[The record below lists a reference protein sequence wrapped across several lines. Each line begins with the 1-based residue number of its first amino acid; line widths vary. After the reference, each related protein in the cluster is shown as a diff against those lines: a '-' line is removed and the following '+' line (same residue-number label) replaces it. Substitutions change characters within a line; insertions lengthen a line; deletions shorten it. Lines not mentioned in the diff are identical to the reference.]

1 MTGSRPKA
9 GVAWSLLL
17 TLVSSP
23 LAVIG
28 APSAAWAQTDAQQK
42 AAAEA
47 LFDEGKQLLSQG
59 QFESA
64 CRRFEQSQEIDPGV
78 GTLLYLGDCYE
89 RSGRLAS
96 AWAIYRE
103 AASAAAAAGQGERT
117 RIADERARRLAPSL
131 SKLVLLV
138 PQDNRVPGFELLL
151 DNRVL
156 SPALFGVPFPVDAGQ
171 HELSARAPGR
181 ATWSNVIELKPNA
194 DYRNLQI
201 PVLTVPG
208 AVATPYDTPAQQN
221 AAASGAASA
230 GAASAGN
237 VAGAANAPAAA
248 PAGSAAADLS
258 LGAPPSTAGAP
269 GPDRTAS
276 YIVGGAG
283 VVAIGIGVAF
293 GLRASDK
300 EDESKAGCP
309 SGCITPEAADLN
321 QQART
326 AATIANV
333 SYAVG
338 VAAIATGAYLF
349 FTAGSG
355 SEAAA
360 RAPAGSGSGFVSG
373 VTFDAQLIPGAGHVS
388 LSGRF

>member
-1 MTGSRPKA
+1 MTGPRPKA
-9 GVAWSLLL
+9 GVAWGLLL
-17 TLVSSP
+17 SLVSAP
-23 LAVIG
+23 LAVLG

-103 AASAAAAAGQGERT
+103 ASSAAAAAGQGERT

-138 PQDNRVPGFELLL
+138 PQGNRVPGFELLL

-156 SPALFGVPFPVDAGQ
+156 STGLFGVPFPVDAGQ
-171 HELSARAPGR
+171 HEISARAPGR
-181 ATWSNVIELKPNA
+181 ATWSNVIEIKPNA

-201 PVLTVPG
+201 PVLVGNNGAAPG
-208 AVATPYDTPAQQN
+208 AVATPYDTPAQS
-221 AAASGAASA
+221 AAAGGAA
-230 GAASAGN
+230 
-237 VAGAANAPAAA
+237 APAA
-248 PAGSAAADLS
+248 PVAGSAAAELS
-258 LGAPPSTAGAP
+258 LGTPAASPGAP
-269 GPDRTAS
+269 GPDRTVS

-283 VVAIGIGVAF
+283 LVAIGVGVAF

-300 EDESKAGCP
+300 DDESKAGCP
-309 SGCITPEAADLN
+309 SGCITQEAADLN

-333 SYAVG
+333 SYVVG
-338 VAAIATGAYLF
+338 ALALGTATYLF

-355 SEAAA
+355 SETAA
-360 RAPAGSGSGFVSG
+360 RPATSSGFVSG
-373 VTFDAQLIPGAGHVS
+373 VTFDAHLMPGAGQVS
-388 LSGRF
+388 FSGRF

>member
-9 GVAWSLLL
+9 GVAWCL
-17 TLVSSP
+17 LVSLVS
-23 LAVIG
+23 
-28 APSAAWAQTDAQQK
+28 APVLTVLGTPGTACAQADAQQK

-103 AASAAAAAGQGERT
+103 ASSAAAAAGQGERT
-117 RIADERARRLAPSL
+117 RIADERARRLAPGL
-131 SKLVLLV
+131 SRLVLLV
-138 PQDNRVPGFELLL
+138 PQDNRIPGFELLL
-151 DNRVL
+151 DHRVL

-171 HELSARAPGR
+171 HEITARAPGR
-181 ATWSNVIELKPNA
+181 ASWSNVIEIKPNA

-201 PVLTVPG
+201 PSLGPSR
-208 AVATPYDTPAQQN
+208 AVATPYDTPAQS
-221 AAASGAASA
+221 AATAGAADPAAPPVAGSA
-230 GAASAGN
+230 GA
-237 VAGAANAPAAA
+237 
-248 PAGSAAADLS
+248 DLT
-258 LGAPPSTAGAP
+258 LGTPAPPSAP
-269 GPDRTAS
+269 GPDRTVS

-283 VVAIGIGVAF
+283 LVAIGAGVAF

-300 EDESKAGCP
+300 DDESKADCP
-309 SGCITPEAADLN
+309 SGCISRAAADLN

-338 VAAIATGAYLF
+338 ALALGTAAYLF
-349 FTAGSG
+349 FTAGPG
-355 SEAAA
+355 SETAA
-360 RAPAGSGSGFVSG
+360 RAPSGSGSGALSG
-373 VTFDAQLIPGAGHVS
+373 LRFDAQLIPGSGQVS
-388 LSGRF
+388 LSGQF

>member
-9 GVAWSLLL
+9 GVAWCL
-17 TLVSSP
+17 LVSLVTAP
-23 LAVIG
+23 VLTVMG
-28 APSAAWAQTDAQQK
+28 APGAAWAQTDAQQK

-59 QFESA
+59 QIESA
-64 CRRFEQSQEIDPGV
+64 CRRFAQSQEIDPGV

-96 AWAIYRE
+96 AWAIFRE
-103 AASAAAAAGQGERT
+103 ASSAAAAAGQGERT
-117 RIADERARRLAPSL
+117 RIADDRARRLAPSL

-151 DNRVL
+151 DHRVL
-156 SPALFGVPFPVDAGQ
+156 SPALFGVPFPIDAGQ
-171 HELSARAPGR
+171 HEITARAPGR
-181 ATWSNVIELKPNA
+181 VSWTNVIEIKPNA

-201 PVLTVPG
+201 PSLGTEG
-208 AVATPYDTPAQQN
+208 AVATPYDTPAQG
-221 AAASGAASA
+221 AAAA
-230 GAASAGN
+230 
-237 VAGAANAPAAA
+237 AAA
-248 PAGSAAADLS
+248 PVAPPGAAPVAGSAAADLT
-258 LGAPPSTAGAP
+258 LGTPAAPSAP

-283 VVAIGIGVAF
+283 LVAVGIGVAF

-300 EDESKAGCP
+300 DDESKAGCP
-309 SGCITPEAADLN
+309 SGCITRAAADLN

-326 AATIANV
+326 AATIANI
-333 SYAVG
+333 SY
-338 VAAIATGAYLF
+338 VAGALALATGAYLF
-349 FTAGSG
+349 FTAGPS

-360 RAPAGSGSGFVSG
+360 RAPAGSGSGLLNGVS
-373 VTFDAQLIPGAGHVS
+373 FDAQLVPGAGQVS
-388 LSGRF
+388 LSGQF

>member
-1 MTGSRPKA
+1 M
-9 GVAWSLLL
+9 
-17 TLVSSP
+17 
-23 LAVIG
+23 G
-28 APSAAWAQTDAQQK
+28 APETAWAQTDAQQK

-103 AASAAAAAGQGERT
+103 ASSAAAAAGQGERT

-138 PQDNRVPGFELLL
+138 PQEDRIPGFELLL

-171 HELSARAPGR
+171 HEVTARAPGR
-181 ATWSNVIELKPNA
+181 SSWSNVIEIKPNA
-194 DYRNLQI
+194 DYRNLQV
-201 PVLTVPG
+201 PALSAPG
-208 AVATPYDTPAQQN
+208 AIVTPYDTPAQ
-221 AAASGAASA
+221 GAA
-230 GAASAGN
+230 
-237 VAGAANAPAAA
+237 VAGAAAPAPA
-248 PAGSAAADLS
+248 PAAGSAAADLS
-258 LGAPPSTAGAP
+258 LGAPARPAAP

-283 VVAIGIGVAF
+283 LVAIGVGVAF

-300 EDESKAGCP
+300 DDESKAGCP
-309 SGCITPEAADLN
+309 SGCITRASADLN

-326 AATIANV
+326 AATIANL

-338 VAAIATGAYLF
+338 AVALATGAYLF

-360 RAPAGSGSGFVSG
+360 RVPAGPGAGFVSG
-373 VTFDAQLIPGAGHVS
+373 VTFEANLIPGAGQVS

>member
-17 TLVSSP
+17 SLVSSP
-23 LAVIG
+23 LALIV
-28 APSAAWAQTDAQQK
+28 APSSAWAQADPQQK

-103 AASAAAAAGQGERT
+103 ASSAAAAAGQGERT
-117 RIADERARRLAPSL
+117 RIADERARRLAPNL

-138 PQDNRVPGFELLL
+138 PQDNRVAGFELLL
-151 DNRVL
+151 DHRVL

-171 HELSARAPGR
+171 HEISARAPGR
-181 ATWSNVIELKPNA
+181 STWSNVIEIKPNA

-201 PVLTVPG
+201 PSLSVASPSAPG
-208 AVATPYDTPAQQN
+208 AIATPYDTPAQ
-221 AAASGAASA
+221 GA
-230 GAASAGN
+230 GAT
-237 VAGAANAPAAA
+237 AAA
-248 PAGSAAADLS
+248 PAAGSAAADLS
-258 LGAPPSTAGAP
+258 LGAAAPPSAP

-300 EDESKAGCP
+300 DDESKAGCP
-309 SGCITPEAADLN
+309 SGCITRAAADLN

-326 AATIANV
+326 AATIANI

-338 VAAIATGAYLF
+338 ALALATSAYLF
-349 FTAGSG
+349 FSAGSG
-355 SEAAA
+355 SETAA
-360 RAPAGSGSGFVSG
+360 RLPSGSGFVSG
-373 VTFDAQLIPGAGHVS
+373 VSFDANLIPGAGQVS
-388 LSGRF
+388 LSGQF

>member
-1 MTGSRPKA
+1 MTRPRPKA
-9 GVAWSLLL
+9 GIAWSLLL
-17 TLVSSP
+17 SLVTS
-23 LAVIG
+23 LA
-28 APSAAWAQTDAQQK
+28 APRAAHAQTDPQQK

-59 QFESA
+59 QFEGA

-89 RSGRLAS
+89 RTGRLAS
-96 AWAIYRE
+96 AWATYRE

-117 RIADERARRLAPSL
+117 RIADERARRLAPVL

-138 PQDNRVPGFELLL
+138 PQDDRVAGFELLL

-156 SPALFGVPFPVDAGQ
+156 SPALFGVPFPIDAGQ
-171 HELSARAPGR
+171 HEVTARVPGR
-181 ATWSNVIELKPNA
+181 AAWSNVIEIKPNA
-194 DYRNLQI
+194 DYKNLQI
-201 PVLTVPG
+201 PVLTGSGGAVPG
-208 AVATPYDTPAQQN
+208 AVATPYDTPAQS
-221 AAASGAASA
+221 ATASGAS
-230 GAASAGN
+230 G
-237 VAGAANAPAAA
+237 PA

-258 LGAPPSTAGAP
+258 LGASAAPAGAP

-283 VVAIGIGVAF
+283 LVAIGIGVAF

-300 EDESKAGCP
+300 EDESKADCP
-309 SGCITPEAADLN
+309 SGCITQEAADLN

-326 AATIANV
+326 SATIANV

-338 VAAIATGAYLF
+338 VAALATSVYLF
-349 FTAGSG
+349 FSAGSG
-355 SEAAA
+355 PETAA
-360 RAPAGSGSGFVSG
+360 RSGSGLA
-373 VTFDAQLIPGAGHVS
+373 FDASLVPGAGQLS
-388 LSGRF
+388 LSGKF

>member
-9 GVAWSLLL
+9 GVAWSLLVS
-17 TLVSSP
+17 LVTAP
-23 LAVIG
+23 LFTWIG
-28 APSAAWAQTDAQQK
+28 APGTAWAQTDAQQK

-103 AASAAAAAGQGERT
+103 ASSAAAAAGQGERT

-138 PQDNRVPGFELLL
+138 PQDNRIPGFELLL

-171 HELSARAPGR
+171 HEVTARAPGR
-181 ATWSNVIELKPNA
+181 SSWSNVIEIKPNA

-201 PVLTVPG
+201 PSLGTTG
-208 AVATPYDTPAQQN
+208 AVPTPYDTPAQ
-221 AAASGAASA
+221 SSK
-230 GAASAGN
+230 
-237 VAGAANAPAAA
+237 AA
-248 PAGSAAADLS
+248 PVAAPVAGSAAADLS
-258 LGAPPSTAGAP
+258 LGSAAAPPGAP

-276 YIVGGAG
+276 YLVGGAG
-283 VVAIGIGVAF
+283 LVAIGIGVAF

-300 EDESKAGCP
+300 DDESKAGCP
-309 SGCITPEAADLN
+309 SGCISRAAADLN

-338 VAAIATGAYLF
+338 ALALATGAYLF

-355 SEAAA
+355 SETAA
-360 RAPAGSGSGFVSG
+360 RLPAGSGSGFVSG
-373 VTFDAQLIPGAGHVS
+373 VRFDAELIPGAGQVA
-388 LSGRF
+388 LSGQF